1 MNRKLISGSVV
12 IMMLAGLLSGCA
24 DNPEQH
30 AKKRGKD
37 IFFEETI
44 HDYGEIPKDSDGTWS
59 FAFKNLK
66 EEAIVINRVRT
77 TCGCTVPDWP
87 REPVEPGGLGEITVK
102 YNTAHSGTFSKSVYV
117 YATASNSPVKLQIK
131 GKVLPLK

>member
-1 MNRKLISGSVV
+1 MWRKLISGIVV
-12 IMMLAGLLSGCA
+12 IMMLAGLLTGCA
-24 DNPEQH
+24 DNPEQR
-30 AKKRGKD
+30 AKESGKE
-37 IFFEETI
+37 IFFEETM

-59 FAFKNLK
+59 FAFKNLG

-87 REPVEPGGLGEITVK
+87 REPVEPGGAGEITVK
-102 YNTAHSGTFSKSVYV
+102 YSTARAGTFSKSAYV

-131 GKVLPLK
+131 GKVLSSK